1 MWYIVIKVNHFTLPK
16 EAIIM
21 KRALKILSLTVALVM
36 LLQAPFVSS
45 NAAFDA
51 KKLSDA
57 EWDSIYS
64 SLSDENTLP
73 MLCVGSDETEVSLCW
88 HADKATATPKV
99 RLAKNAAM
107 TDYTEF
113 TGKTTE
119 AETDEQL
126 VCRVTVSG
134 LEENTTYYY
143 QWYTDNGWSDA
154 YKYETK
160 GFGDHKA
167 VVIGDIQIGGQTED
181 SQVQSLN
188 GKTWNNVLAEALAE
202 NPDISYLVSPG
213 DNTSTGQTAAEWQTL
228 LMAEGTRELPMALA
242 IGNHDKKGMMYNY
255 YTNMPNEF
263 YGKYFEGLDRDFWF
277 RHGDVLYLVFDACSA
292 SAADHMA
299 MAKEAVEKNP
309 DAKWRIGV
317 MHQALNGPA
326 FCAFSAETQIL
337 LNAVF
342 SPIFD
347 TYDVDLVLTGH
358 SHIQGRSNFMY
369 QSMTIGK
376 AESGGVYTDPKGT
389 VYLNVNA
396 ICDQNSFEE
405 YEWLNLPYVAYSFGK
420 NDVTTYTT
428 LDFSGDSLE
437 IKTMRGDNSEL
448 LDSLTIVKTDD
459 DHNDNS
465 IFKIFHRLLY
475 KVVEVLGWVYL
486 EGDKITV
493 AIRGGHF

>member
-1 MWYIVIKVNHFTLPK
+1 
-16 EAIIM
+16 M
-21 KRALKILSLTVALVM
+21 KRMFKLSALVM
-36 LLQAPFVSS
+36 AIVMLIQAPLMSS
-45 NAAFDA
+45 SAAFDA
-51 KKLSDA
+51 PTLSEE

-64 SLSDENTLP
+64 SLSDDNTLP
-73 MLCVGSDETEVSLCW
+73 MLCVGADENSVSLCW
-88 HADKATATPKV
+88 HADAESATPKV
-99 RLAKNAAM
+99 RLAKNKAM
-107 TDYTEF
+107 TDAVVF

-126 VCRVTVSG
+126 VCRVTVDG

-143 QWYTDNGWSDA
+143 QWYGDNGWSKA

-160 GFGDHKA
+160 SFSDHKA
-167 VVIGDIQIGGQTED
+167 MVIGDIQIGGQTED
-181 SQVQSLN
+181 SEKQSID
-188 GKTWNNVLAEALAE
+188 GMTWNNVLAEALQE

-213 DNTSTGQTAAEWQTL
+213 DNTSTGKTADEWQTL
-228 LMAEGTRELPMALA
+228 LMPPGVRSVPMALA

-255 YTNMPNEF
+255 YTNMPNEYF
-263 YGKYFEGLDRDFWF
+263 GKYFEGLDRDFWF
-277 RHGDVLYLVFDACSA
+277 RYGDVLYLVFDACSA
-292 SAADHMA
+292 SAADHIA

-358 SHIQGRSNFMY
+358 SHIQGRSHFMY

-376 AESGGVYTDPKGT
+376 AESGKTYTDPKGT
-389 VYLNVNA
+389 VYLNTNA
-396 ICDQNSFEE
+396 ICDQGSFEE

-428 LDFSGDSLE
+428 LDFKGDTME

-459 DHNDNS
+459 DHNDDG
-465 IFKIFHRLLY
+465 ILKKLHRLLY

>member
-1 MWYIVIKVNHFTLPK
+1 
-16 EAIIM
+16 M
-21 KRALKILSLTVALVM
+21 KRMFKLSALVM
-36 LLQAPFVSS
+36 AIVMLIQAPLMSS
-45 NAAFDA
+45 SAAFDA
-51 KKLSDA
+51 PTLSEE

-64 SLSDENTLP
+64 SLSDDNTLP
-73 MLCVGSDETEVSLCW
+73 MLCVGADENSVSLCW
-88 HADKATATPKV
+88 HADAESATPKV
-99 RLAKNAAM
+99 RLAKNKAM
-107 TDYTEF
+107 TDAVVF

-126 VCRVTVSG
+126 VCRVTVDG

-143 QWYTDNGWSDA
+143 QWYGDNGWSKA

-160 GFGDHKA
+160 SFSDHKA
-167 VVIGDIQIGGQTED
+167 MVIGDIQIGGQTED
-181 SQVQSLN
+181 SEKQSID
-188 GKTWNNVLAEALAE
+188 GMTWNNVLAEALQE

-213 DNTSTGQTAAEWQTL
+213 DNTSTGKTADEWQTL
-228 LMAEGTRELPMALA
+228 LMPPGVRSVPMALA

-255 YTNMPNEF
+255 YTNMPNEYF
-263 YGKYFEGLDRDFWF
+263 GKYFEGLDRDFWF
-277 RHGDVLYLVFDACSA
+277 RYGDVLYLVFDACSA

-358 SHIQGRSNFMY
+358 SHIQGRSHFMY

-376 AESGGVYTDPKGT
+376 AESGKTYTDPKGT
-389 VYLNVNA
+389 VYLNTNA
-396 ICDQNSFEE
+396 ICDQGSFEE

-428 LDFSGDSLE
+428 LDFKGDTME

-459 DHNDNS
+459 DHNDDG
-465 IFKIFHRLLY
+465 ILKKLHRLLY

>member
-1 MWYIVIKVNHFTLPK
+1 
-16 EAIIM
+16 M
-21 KRALKILSLTVALVM
+21 KRMFKLSALVM
-36 LLQAPFVSS
+36 AIVMLIQAPLMSS
-45 NAAFDA
+45 SAAFDA
-51 KKLSDA
+51 PTLSEE

-64 SLSDENTLP
+64 SLSDDNTLP
-73 MLCVGSDETEVSLCW
+73 MLCVGADENSVSLCW
-88 HADKATATPKV
+88 HADAESATPKV
-99 RLAKNAAM
+99 RLAKNKAM
-107 TDYTEF
+107 TDAVVF

-126 VCRVTVSG
+126 VCRVTVDG

-143 QWYTDNGWSDA
+143 QWYGDNGWSEV

-160 GFGDHKA
+160 SFGDHKA
-167 VVIGDIQIGGQTED
+167 MVIGDIQIGGQTED
-181 SQVQSLN
+181 SEKQSID
-188 GKTWNNVLAEALAE
+188 GMTWNNVLAEALQE

-213 DNTSTGQTAAEWQTL
+213 DNTSTGKTADEWQTL
-228 LMAEGTRELPMALA
+228 LMPPGVRSVPMALA

-255 YTNMPNEF
+255 YTNMPNEYF
-263 YGKYFEGLDRDFWF
+263 GKYFEGLDRDFWF
-277 RHGDVLYLVFDACSA
+277 RYGDVLYLVFDACSA

-358 SHIQGRSNFMY
+358 SHIQGRSHFMY

-376 AESGGVYTDPKGT
+376 AESGKTYTDPKGT
-389 VYLNVNA
+389 VYLNTNA
-396 ICDQNSFEE
+396 ICDQGSFEE

-428 LDFSGDSLE
+428 LDFKGDTME

-459 DHNDNS
+459 DHNDDG
-465 IFKIFHRLLY
+465 ILKKLHRLLY